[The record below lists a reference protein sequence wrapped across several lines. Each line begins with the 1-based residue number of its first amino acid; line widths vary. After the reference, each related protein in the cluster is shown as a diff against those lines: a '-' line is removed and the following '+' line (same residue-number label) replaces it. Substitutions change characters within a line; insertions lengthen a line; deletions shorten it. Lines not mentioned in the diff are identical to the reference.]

1 MIVKY
6 RVAKL
11 FIKTLFCHTAVF
23 TLVMIHRKITGGGG
37 WGVGSGGL
45 SYKRFPVGKLRCY
58 CLHTTNP
65 LADHIRGID
74 RQL

>member
-23 TLVMIHRKITGGGG
+23 TLVMIHRKITGV
-37 WGVGSGGL
+37 GVGTFLQEISCRKAAL
-45 SYKRFPVGKLRCY
+45 LLLTHY
-58 CLHTTNP
+58 
-65 LADHIRGID
+65 
-74 RQL
+74 